1 MRTQILAACFAALL
15 ACAACTDREQEEHNL
30 TVDTAA
36 GETHRFTVEL
46 AVTPEEQQKGLM
58 FREELEDGR
67 GMLFFYPQC
76 DTARF
81 WMKNTYISL
90 DMIFIEADGRIARI
104 EEMTEPETL
113 AIYQSGVPV
122 NGVLEVN
129 GGLTQRLGIG
139 EGDYVRHPW
148 FAEGG
153 KATCG

>member
-1 MRTQILAACFAALL
+1 MRTQVLAACFAILL
-15 ACAACTDREQEEHNL
+15 VCVACTDKEEDRNL
-30 TVDTAA
+30 AIDTSA
-36 GETHRFTVEL
+36 GKTHHLTVEL
-46 AVTPEEQQKGLM
+46 AVTPEEQQQGLM
-58 FREELEDGR
+58 FREKLDDDR

-81 WMKNTYISL
+81 WMKNTYIPL